1 MQMEIRNLAKIIGRG
16 LLAPGLAMMIMMQPA
31 ASATELPETP
41 EALMNDIRTAIET
54 KNYDLLKSIVF
65 WKDAGKIKKRIIRF
79 QLNRNLGRKIKSL
92 TWEDFPEGGFDGIIA
107 TGKLAPNMEMTNRV
121 RVVFDEPI
129 IESTGKQP
137 TAVFLVGK
145 RKGAWR
151 IGLVKRGTN
160 LAGQMPNSTR
170 CLPKPIPS
178 RMLTRVAS

>member
-1 MQMEIRNLAKIIGRG
+1 MQMGIRNLAKIIGRG
-16 LLAPGLAMMIMMQPA
+16 LFAPGLAMMIMMQPA

-41 EALMNDIRTAIET
+41 EALMTDIRTAIET
-54 KNYDLLKSIVF
+54 KDYDLLKSIVF

-151 IGLVKRGTN
+151 IGLVNRSGFDDDDD
-160 LAGQMPNSTR
+160 
-170 CLPKPIPS
+170 
-178 RMLTRVAS
+178 